1 MKKPKILVFAS
12 GSENGGGA
20 GFEKLVEASLI
31 GTLNAEIIAVVSNH
45 KNGGVR
51 ERACRLGIQFI
62 HFKAPWSPE
71 EYQRIAIG
79 TGAEFFALSGW
90 KELVTGLDPST
101 NFNSKTV
108 FSIHPGPLPEFGR
121 PGLHGHLVHEAV
133 IEAYKRGDTNYSAVS
148 MNFVTNEHGFGPHFF
163 NLRIRIMNGDTA
175 SSLGQRVTAAEHKF
189 QAIITN
195 RVVNG
200 MIKWDGIN
208 PNSLEFPGNHSVN
221 CFESCS

>member
-20 GFEKLVEASLI
+20 GFEKLVEASLN
-31 GTLNAEIIAVVSNH
+31 GTLNADIIAVVSNH
-45 KNGGVR
+45 KNGGVC
-51 ERACRLGIQFI
+51 ERANRLSIQFI

-121 PGLHGHLVHEAV
+121 PGLHGHLVHEAA
-133 IEAYKRGDTNYSAVS
+133 IKAFKRGEINYTAVS
-148 MNFVTNEHGFGPHFF
+148 MNWVTEEEGYGPTFF
-163 NLRIRIMNGDTA
+163 NYRIRIKRDDTV
-175 SSLGQRVTAAEHKF
+175 SSLQQRVTAAEHKF
-189 QAIITN
+189 QSIITN
-195 RVVNG
+195 KVISG
-200 MIKWDGIN
+200 LIKWDGLNPDSIKVPRDYSIN
-208 PNSLEFPGNHSVN
+208 RFSD
-221 CFESCS
+221 